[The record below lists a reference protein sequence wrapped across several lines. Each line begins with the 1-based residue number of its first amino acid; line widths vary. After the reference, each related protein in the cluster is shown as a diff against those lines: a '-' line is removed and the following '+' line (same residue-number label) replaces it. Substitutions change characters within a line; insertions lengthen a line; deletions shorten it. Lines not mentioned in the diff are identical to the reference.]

1 MAGEEVEA
9 ASVARSPKRVAL
21 RAAEQCSRG
30 WQGMGLGEEVFF
42 LFFFFKA
49 RATAC
54 SGADGNILAGS
65 CRVKM
70 QRREG

>member
-9 ASVARSPKRVAL
+9 ASVTRSRKRVAL

-30 WQGMGLGEEVFF
+30 WQGMDLGEELFF
-42 LFFFFKA
+42 FFFFKA

-54 SGADGNILAGS
+54 LGADGNIPAGS